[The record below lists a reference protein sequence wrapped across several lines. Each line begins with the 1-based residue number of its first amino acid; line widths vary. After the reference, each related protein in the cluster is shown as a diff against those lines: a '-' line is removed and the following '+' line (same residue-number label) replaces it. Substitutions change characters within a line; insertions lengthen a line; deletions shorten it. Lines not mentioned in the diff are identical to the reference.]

1 MRTVKSNK
9 QLSQAQADL
18 RELILTNF
26 NENEFDG
33 YIGYKEVYRNTFTTC
48 GYAFFFELLKEKY
61 AELYPDF
68 FITNRIDEAINI
80 FLNLNE
86 DTAMDYED
94 LMIMPIAFSI
104 NYHDFN
110 VGLQFD
116 FENIYLINETSKWIV
131 YFNRYHDF
139 CILYERE

>member
-9 QLSQAQADL
+9 HLSQAQAEL

-33 YIGYKEVYRNTFTTC
+33 YLGFREVYRNTYTTG
-48 GYAFFFELLKEKY
+48 GYAFFFNLLKEKY
-61 AELYPDF
+61 AVLYPDF
-68 FITNRIDEAINI
+68 FITTRIDEAINI

-104 NYHDFN
+104 NNHDFN

-116 FENIYLINETSKWIV
+116 FENIYLINEAGKWIV
-131 YFNRYHDF
+131 YFNQYHDF
-139 CILYERE
+139 CILYEKE